1 MASTRLVMVVLLF
14 SLATKLS
21 NSEPQFQTVEVE
33 EVKNGLVNYE
43 EDVHGH
49 YYRSTGG

>member
-1 MASTRLVMVVLLF
+1 MVTRLVMVVLLF
-14 SLATKLS
+14 SPATKLS
-21 NSEPQFQTVEVE
+21 NSEPHFQTVEVKE
-33 EVKNGLVNYE
+33 ASDELVNYE